1 MNLAKRVILIDDSEI
16 TNYYNTEL
24 LRSIGVD
31 GEVRSFTSVDTAWNE
46 IVRLGTDPQAGPT
59 LVLLDVKMPGNGGF
73 DLLWRLEEEEVEI
86 GSQMVIC
93 MLTSSNL
100 KSDQEEYAK
109 FPLVRE
115 FIVKPLDEGKLRAAF
130 EHVGPVTIAKRA

>member
-1 MNLAKRVILIDDSEI
+1 MSLAKRVILIDDSEI

-24 LRSIGVD
+24 LRSLGSDRDVF
-31 GEVRSFTSVDTAWNE
+31 SFTSVGAAWDE
-46 IVRLGTDPQAGPT
+46 VVRLGTDPQAGPT

-73 DLLWRLEEEEVEI
+73 DLLWRLEEEEIEI
-86 GSQMVIC
+86 GSHMVIC

-115 FIVKPLDEGKLRAAF
+115 FIVKPLDEVKLRAAF
-130 EHVGPVTIAKRA
+130 EHVEPVTIAKRA